1 MDFRF
6 WTKSRGGA
14 RWASETRFGWI
25 FSEKYDFGTLGE
37 PVTLGDR
44 ANPLGVSAGELW
56 ITLTKFR
63 ASPDHLRLE
72 KLIFQQNLRARAM
85 YHDA

>member
-1 MDFRF
+1 MGLRDQI
-6 WTKSRGGA
+6 WVD
-14 RWASETRFGWI
+14 

-56 ITLTKFR
+56 ITLTAFR
-63 ASPDHLRLE
+63 ASPEHLRLE
-72 KLIFQQNLRARAM
+72 KLIFNKICVHAQCTMMHEGTQLS
-85 YHDA
+85 